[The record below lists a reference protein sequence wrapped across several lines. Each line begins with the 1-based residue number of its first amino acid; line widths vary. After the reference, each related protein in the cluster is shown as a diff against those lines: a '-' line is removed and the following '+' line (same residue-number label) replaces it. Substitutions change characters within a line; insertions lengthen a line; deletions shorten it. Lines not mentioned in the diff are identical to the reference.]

1 MITHL
6 RLFLTPIKF
15 FVKSSHQ
22 AMAYFWDAF
31 NTVTTSQLNPYP
43 DGWWKQPLKALFGEI
58 HNTQEFNHSIL
69 KCISSHQQTCKS
81 GVTNSLAVSNTIP
94 DFFFKH
100 SGPKFHIMSPYCGDS
115 MQTVLY
121 KNFPSFLQVK
131 IQYFTFILGKVMAV
145 SLIRK
150 NKSLKT
156 NLQYEPT
163 WTKLFCFLNTTVTV
177 LHMFIL
183 HLRCLERNLTL
194 H

>member
-1 MITHL
+1 MVEAALKGSFWRNSQHTRVQPFHSQMYKFSTTNL
-6 RLFLTPIKF
+6 QEWCHKLTSCIE
-15 FVKSSHQ
+15 
-22 AMAYFWDAF
+22 Y
-31 NTVTTSQLNPYP
+31 NPR
-43 DGWWKQPLKALFGEI
+43 
-58 HNTQEFNHSIL
+58 
-69 KCISSHQQTCKS
+69 
-81 GVTNSLAVSNTIP
+81 
-94 DFFFKH
+94 FFFKH
-100 SGPKFHIMSPYCGDS
+100 SGPRFHIMSPYCGDS

-183 HLRCLERNLTL
+183 HLRCLERKFDITL
-194 H
+194 KQGPSAKSNPCLKTPSETC